1 MVYLRM
7 LPRPGTKL
15 DLTQLHNVVHNLVLS
30 RREGTGF
37 WSGSFESAWA
47 GYIFAN
53 HSSSNQDRDILNY
66 IKGELLGEKKPIKI
80 ASATELA
87 SYYMISSFLK
97 ALNADELAI
106 EYLNLA
112 DGSLEQ
118 IAGNIDLNE
127 RFHVLSTPEHLY
139 ALVLSHYIASRP
151 IPGKIKT
158 IVENVLLRIQE
169 AGWFQKKYIFALACE
184 ANLMIVD
191 YSEAKCIEIGNWLQ
205 SNLIFDQID
214 ENSLSM
220 VWFLEHNWEKMRVKI
235 EEKDRKII
243 DGSFILLRANLFNS
257 LGQFDYQLAW
267 CPPTEVDY
275 SEPISTPEIILS
287 TIELLM
293 LDEVA
298 EKHSQVSMVLTKD
311 EIEQHRLPANIFDL
325 YKTKVDD
332 RLSELGLNHTLD
344 AIFRGLASDNPAS
357 WQQAILG
364 CRNLFYDLS
373 KILWKIPGEKYAIEG
388 VIKPLDVGEGKEKNR
403 LTAYLHY
410 KGISKNKEPIF
421 MAQFEALNN
430 LMVAFIDKAAKGKNS
445 ISHDEAI
452 TLLVAM
458 YVLLGEMLA
467 LTGLEPAT
475 V

>member
-7 LPRPGTKL
+7 LPGPGTKL
-15 DLTQLHNVVHNLVLS
+15 DLSQLHNVVHNLVLS

-37 WSGSFESAWA
+37 WRGSFESAWA
-47 GYIFAN
+47 GYILAK
-53 HSSSNQDRDILNY
+53 HSLSNQDRDIINY
-66 IKGELLGEKKPIKI
+66 IKGELLGEKSPSKV
-80 ASATELA
+80 ASATEFA
-87 SYYMISSFLK
+87 SCYMISAFLK
-97 ALNADELAI
+97 AINAEELAI
-106 EYLNLA
+106 EYLDLA
-112 DGSLEQ
+112 DRNLEQ
-118 IAGNIDLNE
+118 LADNVDVNE

-139 ALVLSHYIASRP
+139 ALALSHSLLRRP
-151 IPGKIKT
+151 IPKKLKA

-169 AGWFQKKYIFALACE
+169 ANWFQKAYIFALAGE
-184 ANLMIVD
+184 TILTISD
-191 YSEAKCIEIGNWLQ
+191 YTEAKCIEIGKWIQN
-205 SNLIFDQID
+205 NIVVDQID

-220 VWFLEHNWEKMRVKI
+220 VWFLEHNWEKIRGKMN
-235 EEKDRKII
+235 EKERKAV
-243 DGSFILLRANLFNS
+243 DGLFILLRSNLFNS

-275 SEPISTPEIILS
+275 SEPTSTPEIILS

-311 EIEQHRLPANIFDL
+311 EIDQRRMPANIFDQ
-325 YKTKVDD
+325 YKARVDD
-332 RLSELGLNHTLD
+332 RLSELGLNQKLD
-344 AIFRGLASDNPAS
+344 AIFRDLESDNPAS

-373 KILWKIPGEKYAIEG
+373 KILWKIPGEKYTIEG
-388 VIKPLDVGEGKEKNR
+388 LSKPLEVGEGKEKNR

-421 MAQFEALNN
+421 MDQFEALNN
-430 LMVAFIDKAAKGKNS
+430 LMVAFIDKAAKGKS
-445 ISHDEAI
+445 AISQNEAI

-458 YVLLGEMLA
+458 YVLLGEMLV
-467 LTGLEPAT
+467 LTGLEP
-475 V
+475 VIE